1 MNKNKILRK
10 KLDDYKNN
18 PILAPGVHD
27 PYCARIAEKLGFDTL
42 YMSGAAT
49 SMSRLGYADFGLITA
64 TEIQTHARYIA
75 SITKLPLIADSDT
88 GYGNALNVMRTIQN
102 YISLGISGVHIEDQI
117 WPKRCGH
124 LKGKLVIPK
133 DEMVGKIK
141 AAKKI
146 INEFD
151 PNFIL
156 IARTDSRGVSGGNID
171 KAIDRLIDYHIAGAD
186 VIFADGL
193 TSINELQKIH
203 KSIDAP
209 ILFHPT
215 GLSPRLTLN
224 DCANLGVGILLYPF
238 ASIHAMAVA
247 VWNYFSELKNID
259 TRAQINFEKQ
269 FDNHVLKDIKSLF
282 DLGGLNELQDMEEQF
297 IPKEQFDMRYKKS
310 IGL

>member
-64 TEIQTHARYIA
+64 TEIQTHASYIA